1 MTNLKAFLITL
12 KRNEGKF
19 ERFLPEIKIILSIA
33 KGSLRNGAVDDILN
47 PPKVVIIEEPQQEE
61 SLDSEKVDQL
71 ENSETEPEKAKPEPQ
86 FTNPQ
91 ILEAEPCANENE
103 LESEIVKSDALQ
115 EIQSEDEKVEVDTES
130 ETEPEN
136 ITEKSDKIET
146 EPEQIIVEDEKN
158 ETKNKEQEIGSER
171 DEKSSENMENLPEQ
185 VVIEPET
192 DDLEPEKSQDSI
204 DDPESANS
212 DVPEAAETVCSETEK
227 IELKSETGYLEVKSS
242 NEDEGN
248 SSLSSA
254 DENLDIAEE
263 VKEIVK
269 RNFEP
274 EEEDVKSDQV
284 KIQLDLNSDNEKSD
298 QEKSEPKKSDEDENS
313 EKFTRTVI
321 EANDADTD
329 DQIDSAV
336 LSMSE
341 NALTLEISENHETL
355 KTEETTCVQEQENL
369 SDVEN
374 VEPAIVEPVMVT
386 VEPENDEIQITIES
400 SKEKVR
406 KIEDHISKNCQTC
419 ENIKHCAKVLLLA
432 LIFLNIIIDLASQPI
447 STLNE
452 I

>member
-1 MTNLKAFLITL
+1 M
-12 KRNEGKF
+12 
-19 ERFLPEIKIILSIA
+19 PEIKIILAIA
-33 KGSLRNGAVDDILN
+33 KSSLRNGAVDDILN
-47 PPKVVIIEEPQQEE
+47 PPKVVIIEEPQLEE
-61 SLDSEKVDQL
+61 SLESEKVEVQL
-71 ENSETEPEKAKPEPQ
+71 ENSETEPEKTEPE
-86 FTNPQ
+86 PQ

-103 LESEIVKSDALQ
+103 LESEIVKSDAPQ
-115 EIQSEDEKVEVDTES
+115 EIPSEDEKVEVDTES
-130 ETEPEN
+130 KTEPEN
-136 ITEKSDKIET
+136 ITQKSDKIET
-146 EPEQIIVEDEKN
+146 EPEKIIVESEKN
-158 ETKNKEQEIGSER
+158 EMENKKQEIDSER
-171 DEKSSENMENLPEQ
+171 DEKSSENMEILPEQ
-185 VVIEPET
+185 VAIEPIT
-192 DDLEPEKSQDSI
+192 VDLEPEKSQNAI

-212 DVPEAAETVCSETEK
+212 GIPEAAETVCSETEK

-242 NEDEGN
+242 NDDEEN
-248 SSLSSA
+248 SSLSTP

-284 KIQLDLNSDNEKSD
+284 KIQLDLNSDIEKSD
-298 QEKSEPKKSDEDENS
+298 QEKSEPRKSDEDDNS
-313 EKFTRTVI
+313 EKFTQTVI

-341 NALTLEISENHETL
+341 NALKLEISENHEIL
-355 KTEETTCVQEQENL
+355 KTEAITCVQETENL
-369 SDVEN
+369 SEEEN

-406 KIEDHISKNCQTC
+406 KIEDHISENCQTC
-419 ENIKHCAKVLLLA
+419 ENIKHYAKVLLLA